1 MTGRRSLRWWRAG
14 AVLLVGAAVLTAS
27 QTGAVGAPVR
37 TGAAAVAAAPVVV
50 VSPVDGA
57 ADVAPAAG
65 VTVAAS
71 DATLQSVAVTAAGG
85 KPLAGALAADGRTW
99 TATERPAF
107 ATTYTVTGTAT
118 GPGGS
123 VPITGTF
130 RTIDP
135 KKRLVTASAPTMAE
149 GATVGVAAPIEVRFD
164 KVLSEADKAT
174 AERALSVTTSVPVEG
189 SWGWL
194 PDTRRGS
201 RVHWRPKEY
210 WPAQTQV
217 TVHAALYGV
226 GLGDVGFGKN
236 DLTRSFTIGRSQ
248 IVKADITSHRMIV
261 VRDGQVVTDIPA
273 SYGLESD
280 PRRVTRN
287 GVHVVTSKSQTVF
300 MTNPTFDYENVEM
313 HWAVRISDNGE
324 FIHANP
330 ASTYAQ
336 GKKNVTHGCI
346 NLTTANA
353 KAYFDT
359 ALYGDPV
366 EVTSSSVPLSKVDGD
381 VYDWAIPWEDWRAMS
396 ALAPRN

>member
-1 MTGRRSLRWWRAG
+1 
-14 AVLLVGAAVLTAS
+14 VLLVGAAVLTAS
-27 QTGAVGAPVR
+27 QTTAP
-37 TGAAAVAAAPVVV
+37 TGVHGQARSSIAAAAPAVVI
-50 VSPVDGA
+50 SPTDGA
-57 ADVAPAAG
+57 GNVAPAAT

-71 DATLQSVAVTAAGG
+71 AATLQGVAVTAADG
-85 KPLAGALAADGRTW
+85 KALAGSLSADGRTW
-99 TATERPAF
+99 TATERPAYNTAYRF
-107 ATTYTVTGTAT
+107 TGTAT
-118 GPGGS
+118 GPGGT
-123 VPITGTF
+123 VPVAGSF
-130 RTIDP
+130 RTVDP
-135 KKRLVTASAPTMAE
+135 KKRLVTASAPTIAD

-164 KVLSEADKAT
+164 RPLSDADKET

-194 PDTRRGS
+194 PDSRRGS

-210 WPAQTQV
+210 WPTQTQV
-217 TVHAALYGV
+217 TVHADLYGL
-226 GLGDVGFGKN
+226 GLGDAGFGKN
-236 DLTRSFTIGRSQ
+236 NLTRSFTIGRSQ
-248 IVKADITSHRMIV
+248 IVKADVTSHRMIV
-261 VRDGQVVTDIPA
+261 VRDGQTVTDIPA
-273 SYGLESD
+273 SYGLETD

-336 GKKNVTHGCI
+336 GKKNVTHGCV

-359 ALYGDPV
+359 AIYGDPV
-366 EVTSSSVPLSKVDGD
+366 EVTNSTVPLSKVDGD
-381 VYDWAIPWEDWRAMS
+381 IYDWAVPWEDWRKMS